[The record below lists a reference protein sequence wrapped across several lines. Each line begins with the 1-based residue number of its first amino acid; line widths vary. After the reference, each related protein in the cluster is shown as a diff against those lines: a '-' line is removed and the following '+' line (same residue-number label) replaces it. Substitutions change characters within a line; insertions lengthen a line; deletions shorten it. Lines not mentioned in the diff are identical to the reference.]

1 MRSHLRTLVGITL
14 SVLLLLWVLRDVSP
28 AEVGRELAQANLWVL
43 AAAVGITIVGFAIR
57 AFRWGILLRPIQ
69 RDLGFRPRYAAVTIG
84 FAANNVLPARV
95 GEFARAL
102 TLARLTPVTAA
113 GSLAT
118 LVVERILDGLVLV
131 ALLFGAMAV
140 PTFPAMGLVAGVD
153 PRAAAQVVGIAMVLA
168 AAGLLLLVVAPA
180 RAVRVVEAVAKR
192 ILPERIGGAV
202 VGALE
207 SFLGGLAVLRDSR
220 LLVASV
226 ALALGQ
232 WVVTALSYLLA
243 MRAFGINEV
252 PFMGAVFLQSLISL
266 AVAVP
271 SSPGFFG
278 PFEAAARVGLA
289 LWGVEAGKA
298 VSFAVGYHIAGFIPV
313 TLIGMYYVWRL
324 DLTWRDVRRSEEVVE
339 ERIEAEPV
347 GSPQAG
353 EAG

>member
-1 MRSHLRTLVGITL
+1 MRSHFRTLVGITL

-28 AEVGRELAQANLWVL
+28 AEVGRELAQANLWML
-43 AAAVGITIVGFAIR
+43 AAAVGITVVGFAIR
-57 AFRWGILLRPIQ
+57 AYRWGILLQPIQ
-69 RDLGFRPRYAAVTIG
+69 ADLRFRPRYAAVTIG

-153 PRAAAQVVGIAMVLA
+153 PRAAAQVVGIGMVLA
-168 AAGLLLLVVAPA
+168 TVALVLLVLAPA
-180 RAVRVVEAVAKR
+180 RAVRVVEALGR
-192 ILPERIGGAV
+192 RMLPERIAGAV

-232 WVVTALSYLLA
+232 WVVTAFSYLLA
-243 MRAFGINEV
+243 MRAFGIAEV
-252 PFMGAVFLQSLISL
+252 PLMGAVFLQSLISL

-289 LWGVEAGKA
+289 LWGVDASKA

-324 DLTWRDVRRSEEVVE
+324 DVTWRDVRRSEEVVE
-339 ERIEAEPV
+339 EKIEADPV
-347 GSPQAG
+347 GSRQAG